1 MNTWTSLL
9 WKQQCKKTDR
19 GGNQLYFVGIDI
31 SKFKH
36 DCAIVDELGD
46 VITPS
51 WSFQNDREGFSLLKE
66 LLDALDGEKK
76 IGLEATGHYGQNLKL
91 FLENNDFSFMEFN
104 PLLINRFVH
113 SKSLRK
119 TKTDSID
126 ALMIA
131 QYLMTVEYKPYPP
144 SFYTLE
150 KLKSLTRFRDSLIR
164 QRSKQLV
171 ELTNILDKV
180 FPEFKS
186 FFKGRFSAT
195 ALYILFHYASP
206 EKISNMNS
214 KSYEPLRRLSRGRF
228 SMVDFVELKTLARNT
243 VGSTCDYLLQEM
255 EITIDIY
262 NQLQSKVEE
271 IELQIHNCV
280 LGLTPPMLT
289 IPGIGVASA
298 AVILSEFGD
307 LSKFNSPSKLLSF
320 AGMEPG
326 YFQSGTSESTG
337 KMVKHGSSH
346 LRYAMMNCAQ
356 TVINNEPTFA
366 AYYAKKRAEG
376 KEHRVALTHVAKKL
390 LRVIYT
396 LQTKELSYNP
406 DLVR

>member
-1 MNTWTSLL
+1 M
-9 WKQQCKKTDR
+9 
-19 GGNQLYFVGIDI
+19 YFVGIDI

-36 DCAIVDELGD
+36 DCAIVDEFGD

-144 SFYTLE
+144 SFYTFE

-164 QRSKQLV
+164 QRSRQLV

-180 FPEFKS
+180 FPEFKP

-195 ALYILFHYASP
+195 ALYILSHYASP

-214 KSYEPLRRLSRGRF
+214 KPYEPLRRLSRGRF

-262 NQLQSKVEE
+262 NQLQSKAEE
-271 IELQIHNCV
+271 IELQIHDCV
-280 LGLTPPMLT
+280 LDLAPPMLT
-289 IPGIGVASA
+289 IPGIGAASA

-307 LSKFNSPSKLLSF
+307 LSKFNNPSKLLSF

-396 LQTKELSYNP
+396 LPTKELSYNP

>member
-1 MNTWTSLL
+1 M
-9 WKQQCKKTDR
+9 
-19 GGNQLYFVGIDI
+19 YFVGIDI

-91 FLENNDFSFMEFN
+91 FLENNDFSFIEFN
-104 PLLINRFVH
+104 PLLINQFVH

-180 FPEFKS
+180 FPEFKP

-195 ALYILFHYASP
+195 ALYILSHYASP

-262 NQLQSKVEE
+262 NQLQSKAEE
-271 IELQIHNCV
+271 IELQIHDCV
-280 LGLTPPMLT
+280 LDLAPPMLT
-289 IPGIGVASA
+289 IPGIGAASA